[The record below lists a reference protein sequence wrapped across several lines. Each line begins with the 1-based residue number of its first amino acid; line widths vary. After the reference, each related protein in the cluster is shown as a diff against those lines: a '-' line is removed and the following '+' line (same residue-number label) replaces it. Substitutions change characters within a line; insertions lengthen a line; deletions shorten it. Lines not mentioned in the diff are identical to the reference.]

1 MDWSDQ
7 FVISEYPEAVSTAG
21 QPQPEEGETS
31 SYYSYPTYSSYTYPT
46 YTYTTG
52 GPSGGGAGA
61 GGGGGGLYDDT
72 DLTSRQVSVVTEM

>member
-1 MDWSDQ
+1 MDWSDKV

-31 SYYSYPTYSSYTYPT
+31 YYYTYPTYSSYTDTTYPT
-46 YTYTTG
+46 D
-52 GPSGGGAGA
+52 GPT